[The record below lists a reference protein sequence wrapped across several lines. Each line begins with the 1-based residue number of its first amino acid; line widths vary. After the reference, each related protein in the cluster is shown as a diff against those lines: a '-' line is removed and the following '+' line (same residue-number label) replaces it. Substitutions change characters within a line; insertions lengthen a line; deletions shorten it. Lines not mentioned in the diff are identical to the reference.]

1 MAENNS
7 ASSSPRGLQ
16 RTPQDETQA
25 PRTPAQD
32 RSGHSQA
39 HPQEKRGT
47 HGKQGTQE
55 KRPPRRRNSRRRNTG
70 AEHRERRARLAA
82 ARAAHPVAV
91 TYPEDLP
98 VTAAK
103 DEIAGAIRDNQVVII
118 AGETGSGKTTQLPKI
133 CLDLGLGVDGLIGHT
148 QPRRI
153 AARTVAER
161 IADELDEELGSTIGY
176 QVRFTAQVADSTRV
190 KVMTDGIL
198 LSELSR
204 DKLLRDYEVI
214 IIDEAHERSLNI
226 DFLLGYLKEVLDRRP
241 DLKVII
247 TSATIDPE
255 SFSAHFDDA
264 PIISVE
270 GRTFPVE
277 VRYRPLG
284 DDPADDD
291 VDGPGESGNYET
303 GVEEQTDGI
312 ISAVDELAA
321 EDPGDILVFLSGER
335 EIRDTAD
342 ALTDHLRRR
351 PRMSNW
357 EVVPLFARLS
367 AGEQQKVFQ
376 PHSRPRIVL
385 ATNVAETS
393 LTVPGIKYVIDVGT
407 ARISRYSNRTRVQ
420 RLPIERISQASANQ
434 RKGRSGR
441 TSDGICIRLYSE
453 EDFESRPEFTDPEI
467 LRTNLASVILQMT
480 SLGFAS
486 SDQEI
491 LDFPFLTP
499 PEARAVRDGR
509 TMLTELGALT
519 SDSAGKIHVTE
530 IGRKLTVLPIDPRL
544 ARMVIAGAEAG
555 CGGEVTVIVAA
566 LSIQDPRERPAEV
579 RAAADEKHAR
589 FTHRGSD
596 FLSYLN
602 LWNYLQSLQA
612 DMGSSKFRRRC
623 KDEFLN
629 FVRIREWQDLVGQLR
644 SLLGSAG
651 IRIEKSVWQ
660 PTDDGGSELG
670 ADSGNAATGG
680 AGDGSDRGQA
690 GQAGRGG
697 GRGRGREGQGA
708 RDAQK
713 AQPGRGAGNAQGGR
727 GANGKI
733 GFAELS
739 AAKRSAK
746 KQGVTGPAV
755 DTGKQVAAA
764 KLDPHA
770 SAIHRSL
777 LTGLL
782 TMIGSRSERHKD
794 YQGARGT
801 RFAIF
806 PGSGLFK
813 VNPDFV
819 MAAELVETSRLWAR
833 TVAAIDPDWVVEAA
847 GDLVT
852 RQHSDPHWSTKAG
865 ASMVYEKISL
875 YGVTLV
881 SDRRV
886 GYGQI
891 DAEAAR
897 DAFIRKGLI
906 EGDWHE
912 RFGFLDHNA
921 AVIEEAE
928 ELASRTRNRRVLD
941 QDDALYEF
949 FDERIPEGITSAADF
964 RGWWKKQKRRDAHL
978 LDLTT
983 SVLLSDDSEELTA
996 SVASDFP
1003 MEWELTDGTRAK
1015 LRYSFDPGSTE
1026 DGVTVEIP
1034 AEAVPAVDADE
1045 FSWQVPGL
1053 REELVAAYIRSL
1065 PKNKRRYFVPAPDVA
1080 REILPALTPY
1090 QGSLPDVLAAYLS
1103 ERAGG
1108 GGLNDLVPIT
1118 VTADDFD
1125 RSRIP
1130 AHLRLTFRVVDGKKT
1145 VGLGEDL
1152 AALTTKA
1159 KPQVRKARQK
1169 QSAFSPKAG
1178 LTDWSFGELADPDQA
1193 PAGVVPGLA
1202 DRSTS
1207 VDLVAFD
1214 TAAQARL
1221 ATREA
1226 IITLLA
1232 QHTGEALKYLQD
1244 GLTTQEKLVLAGH
1257 QKTADE
1263 LLVGLIRVGIRGLV
1277 VDRLG
1282 PAETSWVSTAEEFAR
1297 LRKHVDAELPLTCS
1311 ALLPVLMKALTT
1323 ATELDKLVSKA
1334 SSLAILANLADVQAW
1349 SASRMSTAAIAAM
1362 TPQMLRELPR
1372 WVRAEVVRIGGM
1384 QDSPIRDKQLMDR
1397 VTGSGNDV
1405 LKKIGNRFPALA
1417 KSEWSQLIV
1426 SLPTTWVEVVL
1437 MLEELRVS
1445 LFANS
1450 LGTAHPVSEKR
1461 IAKSLAQL

>member
-1 MAENNS
+1 MAEENS
-7 ASSSPRGLQ
+7 VPSPRSDS
-16 RTPQDETQA
+16 PSSE
-25 PRTPAQD
+25 
-32 RSGHSQA
+32 RS
-39 HPQEKRGT
+39 
-47 HGKQGTQE
+47 
-55 KRPPRRRNSRRRNTG
+55 PRRGNRRRGNRGSNGQRRKNT
-70 AEHRERRARLAA
+70 AAHHQERRARLTA
-82 ARAAHPVAV
+82 AREATSVNIS
-91 TYPEDLP
+91 YPTDLP
-98 VTAAK
+98 VSAAK
-103 DEIAGAIRDNQVVII
+103 DDIAEAIRDNQVVII

-133 CLDLGLGVDGLIGHT
+133 CLELGLGINGLIGHT

-161 IADELDEELGSTIGY
+161 IADELGEDLGNTIGY

-226 DFLLGYLKEVLDRRP
+226 DFLLGYLKEVLSRRS

-284 DDPADDD
+284 EDADDD
-291 VDGPGESGNYET
+291 ELDGPGDSGNYET
-303 GVEEQTDGI
+303 GVEEQTEGI

-321 EDPGDILVFLSGER
+321 EAPGDILVFLSGER

-342 ALTDHLRRR
+342 ALTDHLRRC

-441 TSDGICIRLYSE
+441 TSEGICIRLYSE

-467 LRTNLASVILQMT
+467 LRTNLASVILQMA
-480 SLGFAS
+480 SLGFAA

-509 TMLTELGALT
+509 TLLTELGALT
-519 SDSAGKIHVTE
+519 SDSAGKIQVTE

-623 KDEFLN
+623 KSEFLN

-660 PTDDGGSELG
+660 PSDGDAGESYSGDRDSVTGRSGDGLSGNGTGGSH
-670 ADSGNAATGG
+670 ASSGHL
-680 AGDGSDRGQA
+680 GDGDRT
-690 GQAGRGG
+690 
-697 GRGRGREGQGA
+697 
-708 RDAQK
+708 
-713 AQPGRGAGNAQGGR
+713 AQGDQGHGNQGH
-727 GANGKI
+727 GATGKI

-746 KQGVTGPAV
+746 KNSATVSAG
-755 DTGKQVAAA
+755 DTGKQVAAV

-770 SAIHRSL
+770 AAIHRSL

-852 RQHSDPHWSTKAG
+852 RQHSEPHWSTKAG
-865 ASMVYEKISL
+865 SSMVYEKISL
-875 YGVTLV
+875 FGVTLIN
-881 SDRRV
+881 DRRV
-886 GYGQI
+886 GYGTI
-891 DAEAAR
+891 DREAAR
-897 DAFIRKGLI
+897 DMFIRKGLI

-921 AVIEEAE
+921 AVIDEAE

-949 FDERIPEGITSAADF
+949 FDERIPAGVTSAADF
-964 RGWWKKQKRRDAHL
+964 RSWWKKQKRRDAHL

-996 SVASDFP
+996 SVADDFP
-1003 MEWELTDGTRAK
+1003 MEWELSDGTKAK

-1034 AEAVPAVDADE
+1034 AEAVPSVDADE
-1045 FSWQVPGL
+1045 FTWQVPGL

-1080 REILPALTPY
+1080 RDILPALNPY
-1090 QGSLPDVLAAYLS
+1090 QGSLPEVLAAHLS

-1118 VTADDFD
+1118 VTASDFD
-1125 RSRIP
+1125 RTRIP

-1145 VGLGEDL
+1145 VGTGEDL
-1152 AALTTKA
+1152 AALSTRA
-1159 KPQVRKARQK
+1159 KPQVRKARAK
-1169 QSAFSPKAG
+1169 QSSFAPQTG
-1178 LTDWSFGELADPDQA
+1178 LTDWSFGDLADPEA
-1193 PAGVVPGLA
+1193 AAVGVVPGLA
-1202 DRSTS
+1202 DRSNR

-1214 TAAQARL
+1214 TALEARISS
-1221 ATREA
+1221 REGL
-1226 IITLLA
+1226 ITLLSLN
-1232 QHTGEALKYLQD
+1232 TSEALKYLQD
-1244 GLTTQEKLVLAGH
+1244 GLTTEEKLILAGH

-1263 LLVGLIRVGIRGLV
+1263 LLTGLIRVGVRGLV
-1277 VDRLG
+1277 ADRLG
-1282 PAETSWVSTAEEFAR
+1282 PAETSWVSTGAEFAS
-1297 LRKHVDAELPLTCS
+1297 LKSEVHAELPVVCT
-1311 ALLPVLMKALTT
+1311 ALLPTLMKALKAT
-1323 ATELDKLVSKA
+1323 TELDKLVTKA

-1349 SASRMSTAAIAAM
+1349 SGSHTTASAVAAM
-1362 TPQMLRELPR
+1362 SPQMLRELPR
-1372 WVRAEVVRIGGM
+1372 WVHAEVVRIGAM
-1384 QDSPIRDKQLMDR
+1384 QDSPIRDKQFMDR
-1397 VTGSGNDV
+1397 VTSCSDDV
-1405 LKKIGNRFPALA
+1405 AKKTGRRFPALA
-1417 KSEWSQLIV
+1417 KADWPELIV
-1426 SLPTTWVEVVL
+1426 SLPQDWVEVVL

-1461 IAKSLAQL
+1461 IAKALAQL

>member
-1 MAENNS
+1 MAEQN
-7 ASSSPRGLQ
+7 P
-16 RTPQDETQA
+16 TPST
-25 PRTPAQD
+25 TPANTNP
-32 RSGHSQA
+32 G
-39 HPQEKRGT
+39 
-47 HGKQGTQE
+47 
-55 KRPPRRRNSRRRNTG
+55 RPPRRGKNGRGRASQRRRTT
-70 AEHRERRARLAA
+70 AAHHQQRRARLKD
-82 ARAAHPVAV
+82 ARAAHPVTV

-103 DEIAGAIRDNQVVII
+103 DEIAEAIRDNQVVII

-255 SFSAHFDDA
+255 SFSAHFDGA

-312 ISAVDELAA
+312 IAAVDELAA
-321 EDPGDILVFLSGER
+321 EAPGDILVFLSGER

-453 EDFESRPEFTDPEI
+453 DDFDSRPAFTDPEI
-467 LRTNLASVILQMT
+467 LRTNLASVILQMA
-480 SLGFAS
+480 SLGFAA

-566 LSIQDPRERPAEV
+566 LSIQDPRERPAEF
-579 RAAADEKHAR
+579 RAAADERHAR

-651 IRIEKSVWQ
+651 IRIEKSVWR
-660 PTDDGGSELG
+660 PGDDATSEGTDLDGDGGKANPAES
-670 ADSGNAATGG
+670 A
-680 AGDGSDRGQA
+680 DGSDH
-690 GQAGRGG
+690 GRG
-697 GRGRGREGQGA
+697 GRGRRGQIA
-708 RDAQK
+708 RGDQDTRG
-713 AQPGRGAGNAQGGR
+713 GRGEGHAQGRR

-746 KQGVTGPAV
+746 KQGATGPAA

-764 KLDPHA
+764 KFDPHA
-770 SAIHRSL
+770 AAIHRSL

-886 GYGQI
+886 GYGTI

-912 RFGFLDHNA
+912 RFGFLEHNA
-921 AVIEEAE
+921 AVIDEAE

-964 RGWWKKQKRRDAHL
+964 RGWWKKQKRRNAHL

-1034 AEAVPAVDADE
+1034 AEAVPAVDADA

-1090 QGSLPDVLAAYLS
+1090 QGSLPDVLAAHLS

-1130 AHLRLTFRVVDGKKT
+1130 AHLRLTFRVVDGKTT

-1152 AALTTKA
+1152 TALTTKA
-1159 KPQVRKARQK
+1159 TPQVRKARQK
-1169 QSAFSPKAG
+1169 QSAFAPKTG
-1178 LTDWSFGELADPDQA
+1178 LTDWSFGQLADPDQA
-1193 PAGVVPGLA
+1193 AAGVVPGLA
-1202 DRSTS
+1202 DRTDS

-1226 IITLLA
+1226 IITLLG
-1232 QHTGEALKYLQD
+1232 QHTSDALKYLQD
-1244 GLTTQEKLVLAGH
+1244 GLTTQEKLILAGH

-1277 VDRLG
+1277 ADRLG
-1282 PAETSWVSTAEEFAR
+1282 PAETSWVATADEFAR
-1297 LRKHVDAELPLTCS
+1297 LRKDVDTELPLTCS
-1311 ALLPVLMKALTT
+1311 SLLSHLMKALQA

-1334 SSLAILANLADVQAW
+1334 SSLAILSNLADVQAW
-1349 SASRMSTAAIAAM
+1349 RASRTTAAAIASM

-1372 WVRAEVVRIGGM
+1372 WVQAEVVRIGGM

-1397 VTGSGNDV
+1397 VTGCSSDV
-1405 LKKIGNRFPALA
+1405 VRKIGNRFPALA
-1417 KSEWSQLIV
+1417 KAEWSQLIV
-1426 SLPTTWVEVVL
+1426 SLPTEWVEVVV

-1461 IAKSLAQL
+1461 IAKALAQL

>member
-1 MAENNS
+1 MAEEN
-7 ASSSPRGLQ
+7 P
-16 RTPQDETQA
+16 TPST
-25 PRTPAQD
+25 TPANTNP
-32 RSGHSQA
+32 G
-39 HPQEKRGT
+39 
-47 HGKQGTQE
+47 
-55 KRPPRRRNSRRRNTG
+55 RPPRRGKNGRGRSQQRRRTT
-70 AEHRERRARLAA
+70 AAHHQQRRARLKD
-82 ARAAHPVAV
+82 ARAAHPVTV

-103 DEIAGAIRDNQVVII
+103 DEIAEAIRDNQVVII

-255 SFSAHFDDA
+255 SFSAHFGDA

-312 ISAVDELAA
+312 IAAVDELAA
-321 EDPGDILVFLSGER
+321 EAPGDILVFLSGER

-342 ALTDHLRRR
+342 ALSDHLRRR
-351 PRMSNW
+351 PRMSSW

-453 EDFESRPEFTDPEI
+453 DDFDSRPEFTDPEI
-467 LRTNLASVILQMT
+467 LRTNLASVILQMA
-480 SLGFAS
+480 SLGFAA

-509 TMLTELGALT
+509 TMLTELAALT

-623 KDEFLN
+623 KEEFLN

-660 PTDDGGSELG
+660 PTDDGAADGSDLG
-670 ADSGNAATGG
+670 ADGGKADAAGSG
-680 AGDGSDRGQA
+680 DRSDRGQS
-690 GQAGRGG
+690 GRG
-697 GRGRGREGQGA
+697 GRGREGQNA
-708 RDAQK
+708 RGGRDTRG
-713 AQPGRGAGNAQGGR
+713 GRGEGNAQGGR

-746 KQGVTGPAV
+746 KQGATGPV
-755 DTGKQVAAA
+755 GDTGKQVAAA

-770 SAIHRSL
+770 AAIHRSL

-886 GYGQI
+886 GYGTI

-912 RFGFLDHNA
+912 RFGFLEHNA
-921 AVIEEAE
+921 AVIDEAE

-1034 AEAVPAVDADE
+1034 AEEVPAVDADE

-1065 PKNKRRYFVPAPDVA
+1065 PKSKRRYFVPAPDVA

-1152 AALTTKA
+1152 TALRTKA
-1159 KPQVRKARQK
+1159 TPQVRKARQK
-1169 QSAFSPKAG
+1169 QSAFTPKTG

-1193 PAGVVPGLA
+1193 AAGVVPGLA

-1226 IITLLA
+1226 IITLLG
-1232 QHTGEALKYLQD
+1232 QHTSDALKYLQD
-1244 GLTTQEKLVLAGH
+1244 GLTTQEKLILAGH

-1277 VDRLG
+1277 ADRLG
-1282 PAETSWVSTAEEFAR
+1282 PAETSWVATADEFAR
-1297 LRKHVDAELPLTCS
+1297 LRKDVDAELPLTCS
-1311 ALLPVLMKALTT
+1311 ALLPHLMKTLKA

-1334 SSLAILANLADVQAW
+1334 SSLAILSNLADVQAW
-1349 SASRMSTAAIAAM
+1349 RSSRTSAAAIAAM

-1372 WVRAEVVRIGGM
+1372 WVQAEVVRIGGM

-1397 VTGSGNDV
+1397 VTGCSSDV
-1405 LKKIGNRFPALA
+1405 VKKIGNRFPTLA
-1417 KSEWSQLIV
+1417 KAEWSQLIV
-1426 SLPTTWVEVVL
+1426 SLPAGWVEVLV

>member
-1 MAENNS
+1 MAEEN
-7 ASSSPRGLQ
+7 P
-16 RTPQDETQA
+16 TPST
-25 PRTPAQD
+25 TPANTNP
-32 RSGHSQA
+32 G
-39 HPQEKRGT
+39 
-47 HGKQGTQE
+47 
-55 KRPPRRRNSRRRNTG
+55 RPPRRGKSGRGRSQQRRRTT
-70 AEHRERRARLAA
+70 AAHHQQRRARLKD
-82 ARAAHPVAV
+82 ARAAHPVTV

-103 DEIAGAIRDNQVVII
+103 DEIAEAILDNQVVII

-133 CLDLGLGVDGLIGHT
+133 CLDLGLGIDGLIGHT

-312 ISAVDELAA
+312 IAAVDELAA
-321 EDPGDILVFLSGER
+321 EAPGDILVFLSGER

-342 ALTDHLRRR
+342 ALSDHLRRR
-351 PRMSNW
+351 PRMSSW

-453 EDFESRPEFTDPEI
+453 DDFDSRPEFTDPEI
-467 LRTNLASVILQMT
+467 LRTNLASVILQMA
-480 SLGFAS
+480 SLGFAA

-491 LDFPFLTP
+491 LEFPFLTP

-623 KDEFLN
+623 KEEFLN

-660 PTDDGGSELG
+660 PGDDADTAGSALDGEGGKT
-670 ADSGNAATGG
+670 NAAGL
-680 AGDGSDRGQA
+680 GDGSDRGQ
-690 GQAGRGG
+690 G
-697 GRGRGREGQGA
+697 GRSGRGREGQNVPGGHGT
-708 RDAQK
+708 RG
-713 AQPGRGAGNAQGGR
+713 GRGEGSAQGGR

-746 KQGVTGPAV
+746 KQGGTGPAG
-755 DTGKQVAAA
+755 DTEKQVAAA

-770 SAIHRSL
+770 AAIHRSL

-886 GYGQI
+886 GYGTL
-891 DAEAAR
+891 DSEAAR

-912 RFGFLDHNA
+912 RFGFLEHNA
-921 AVIEEAE
+921 AVIDEAE

-1065 PKNKRRYFVPAPDVA
+1065 PKSKRRYFVPAPDVA

-1152 AALTTKA
+1152 TALRTKA
-1159 KPQVRKARQK
+1159 TPQVRKARQK
-1169 QSAFSPKAG
+1169 QSAFTPKTG
-1178 LTDWSFGELADPDQA
+1178 LRDWTFGELADPDQA
-1193 PAGVVPGLA
+1193 AAGVVPGLA

-1214 TAAQARL
+1214 TASQARL

-1226 IITLLA
+1226 IITLLG
-1232 QHTGEALKYLQD
+1232 QHTSDALKYLQD
-1244 GLTTQEKLVLAGH
+1244 GLTTQEKLILAGH

-1282 PAETSWVSTAEEFAR
+1282 PTETSWVATADEFAQ
-1297 LRKHVDAELPLTCS
+1297 LRKDVDAELPLTCS
-1311 ALLPVLMKALTT
+1311 SLLPSLMKALQA

-1334 SSLAILANLADVQAW
+1334 SSLAILSNLADVQAW
-1349 SASRMSTAAIAAM
+1349 RASRTTAAAIAAM

-1397 VTGSGNDV
+1397 VTGCSSDV
-1405 LKKIGNRFPALA
+1405 VKKIGNRFPALA
-1417 KSEWSQLIV
+1417 KSEWPQLIV
-1426 SLPTTWVEVVL
+1426 SLPAEWVEVVV

-1461 IAKSLAQL
+1461 IAKSLVQL

>member
-1 MAENNS
+1 MHH
-7 ASSSPRGLQ
+7 Q
-16 RTPQDETQA
+16 
-25 PRTPAQD
+25 
-32 RSGHSQA
+32 
-39 HPQEKRGT
+39 
-47 HGKQGTQE
+47 
-55 KRPPRRRNSRRRNTG
+55 
-70 AEHRERRARLAA
+70 ERRARLKA
-82 ARAAHPVAV
+82 AREARTV
-91 TYPEDLP
+91 TIDYPAELP
-98 VTAAK
+98 VSGAK
-103 DEIAGAIRDNQVVII
+103 DEIADAIRDNQVVII

-133 CLDLGLGVDGLIGHT
+133 CLELGLGVSGLIGHT

-161 IADELDEELGSTIGY
+161 IADELGEDLGNTIGY

-226 DFLLGYLKEVLDRRP
+226 DFLLGYLKEVLGKRP

-270 GRTFPVE
+270 GRTYPVE
-277 VRYRPLG
+277 VRYRPLI
-284 DDPADDD
+284 DETDDDD
-291 VDGPGESGNYET
+291 VDGSGESGSYET
-303 GVEEQTDGI
+303 GVEEQTEGI
-312 ISAVDELAA
+312 ISAVDELTA
-321 EDPGDILVFLSGER
+321 EAPGDILVFLSGER

-342 ALTDHLRRR
+342 ALEAHLRKK
-351 PRMSNW
+351 PKLSSW

-367 AGEQQKVFQ
+367 AGEQQKVFT

-441 TSDGICIRLYSE
+441 TSEGLCIRLYSE
-453 EDFESRPEFTDPEI
+453 TDFESRPEFTDPEI
-467 LRTNLASVILQMT
+467 LRTNLASVILQMAG
-480 SLGFAS
+480 LGFAA

-491 LDFPFLTP
+491 LEFPFLTP
-499 PEARAVRDGR
+499 PEAKAVRDGR
-509 TMLTELGALT
+509 TMLAELGALT
-519 SDSAGKIHVTE
+519 SDKTGRIAVTE
-530 IGRKLTVLPIDPRL
+530 IGRKLSVLPIDPRL

-566 LSIQDPRERPAEV
+566 LSIQDPRERPTEV
-579 RAAADEKHAR
+579 RAAADEKHSR

-596 FLSYLN
+596 FLSLLN
-602 LWNYLQSLQA
+602 LWNYLEEQQA
-612 DMGSSKFRRRC
+612 ALTSSKFRRLC
-623 KDEFLN
+623 KSEFLN

-651 IRIEKSVWQ
+651 IRVERSSWRPVR
-660 PTDDGGSELG
+660 GGES
-670 ADSGNAATGG
+670 AGG
-680 AGDGSDRGQA
+680 AGSAGAEVTARSADGARS
-690 GQAGRGG
+690 RGG
-697 GRGRGREGQGA
+697 STAGA
-708 RDAQK
+708 AST
-713 AQPGRGAGNAQGGR
+713 GAGSSAT
-727 GANGKI
+727 GASGKI

-746 KQGVTGPAV
+746 KNGGADDGKGTAQAV
-755 DTGKQVAAA
+755 ADV

-770 SAIHRSL
+770 AAIHRAL
-777 LTGLL
+777 LAGLL
-782 TMIGSRSERHKD
+782 SMIGSRSERQKD

-813 VNPDFV
+813 VKPDFV

-852 RQHSDPHWSTKAG
+852 SQHSDPHWSKTAG
-865 ASMVYEKISL
+865 SSMVYEKISL
-875 YGVTLV
+875 YGVTLI

-886 GYGQI
+886 GYGAI

-897 DAFIRKGLI
+897 DMFIRKGLI
-906 EGDWHE
+906 EGDWNE

-921 AVIEEAE
+921 EVIAEAE
-928 ELASRTRNRRVLD
+928 DLASRTRNRRVLD
-941 QDDALYEF
+941 QDDALFEF
-949 FDERIPEGITSAADF
+949 FDERIPATVTSAADF
-964 RGWWKKQKRRDAHL
+964 RSWWKGQKRRDSHL

-983 SVLLSDDSEELTA
+983 AVLLSDDSEELTA
-996 SVASDFP
+996 SAASDFP
-1003 MEWELTDGTRAK
+1003 LEWELADGTRAK
-1015 LRYSFDPGSTE
+1015 LRYSFDPGSSE
-1026 DGVTVEIP
+1026 DGVTVEIS
-1034 AEAVPAVDADE
+1034 AEAVPLVDQDE

-1053 REELVAAYIRSL
+1053 REELVGAYIRSL
-1065 PKNKRRYFVPAPDVA
+1065 PKGKRRYFVPAPDVA
-1080 REILPALTPY
+1080 RDILPGLTPY
-1090 QGSLPDVLAAYLS
+1090 RGSLPEVLAAHLS

-1108 GGLNDLVPIT
+1108 GGLHDLVPIT

-1125 RSRIP
+1125 RDRIP
-1130 AHLRLTFRVVDGKKT
+1130 PHLRIRFRVIDGGRT
-1145 VGLGEDL
+1145 VGIGEDL
-1152 AALTTKA
+1152 ARVTTKA
-1159 KPQVRKARQK
+1159 KPQVKKARAK
-1169 QSAFSPKAG
+1169 QLDFSPRTG
-1178 LTDWSFGELADPDQA
+1178 LNSWSFGTLADPSA
-1193 PAGVVPGLA
+1193 AEPGAVPGLA
-1202 DRSTS
+1202 DCGTH

-1214 TAAQARL
+1214 TAAQAM
-1221 ATREA
+1221 AASREGL
-1226 IITLLA
+1226 ITLLGL
-1232 QHTGEALKYLQD
+1232 QTTEVLKYLRD
-1244 GLTTQEKLVLAGH
+1244 GLTTEEKLVLAGH

-1263 LLVGLIRVGIRGLV
+1263 LLHALLRAGIRGLV
-1277 VDRLG
+1277 VESLG
-1282 PAETSWVSTAEEFAR
+1282 PAETGWVDTAEAFTQLSRSVQAG
-1297 LRKHVDAELPLTCS
+1297 LPELCGS
-1311 ALLPVLMKALTT
+1311 LLPSLLKALRA

-1334 SSLAILANLADVQAW
+1334 SSLAILSNLADVQAW
-1349 SASRMSTAAIAAM
+1349 RASRVSGQAVSAL
-1362 TPQMLRELPR
+1362 TPQLLRDLSR
-1372 WVRAEVVRIGGM
+1372 WVQAEVVRIGGM

-1397 VTGSGNDV
+1397 VTGSQDV
-1405 LKKIGNRFPALA
+1405 VDKKVANRFPELA
-1417 KSEWSQLIV
+1417 KADWSQVLV
-1426 SLPTTWVEVVL
+1426 ALPNDWREVFIMV
-1437 MLEELRVS
+1437 EELRVS
-1445 LFANS
+1445 LYANS

-1461 IAKSLAQL
+1461 IAKALAQL

>member
-1 MAENNS
+1 MSDQN
-7 ASSSPRGLQ
+7 P
-16 RTPQDETQA
+16 TPST
-25 PRTPAQD
+25 TPSDQN
-32 RSGHSQA
+32 
-39 HPQEKRGT
+39 PQ
-47 HGKQGTQE
+47 
-55 KRPPRRRNSRRRNTG
+55 RPPRRRKSGRGRTQQ
-70 AEHRERRARLAA
+70 RRANTAAQHQQRSARLKE
-82 ARAAHPVAV
+82 ARAAHPVTV
-91 TYPEDLP
+91 SYPEDLP
-98 VTAAK
+98 VTGAK
-103 DEIAGAIRDNQVVII
+103 DEITEAIRDNQVVII

-376 PHSRPRIVL
+376 AHSRPRIVL

-453 EDFESRPEFTDPEI
+453 DDFDSRPEFTDPEI
-467 LRTNLASVILQMT
+467 LRTNLASVILQMA

-509 TMLTELGALT
+509 TMLTELGALN
-519 SDSAGKIHVTE
+519 SDSAGRIHVTE

-555 CGGEVTVIVAA
+555 CGGEVIVIVAA

-589 FTHRGSD
+589 FTHKGSD

-623 KDEFLN
+623 KEEFLN

-660 PTDDGGSELG
+660 PTDDG
-670 ADSGNAATGG
+670 DAAESCHG
-680 AGDGSDRGQA
+680 AGSGKANTVVTGDVSER

-697 GRGRGREGQGA
+697 RGREGQNA
-708 RDAQK
+708 
-713 AQPGRGAGNAQGGR
+713 RGAQNTGSRNAQGGH

-746 KQGVTGPAV
+746 KQGAAGPAG

-770 SAIHRSL
+770 AAIHRSL

-886 GYGQI
+886 GYGTI

-912 RFGFLDHNA
+912 RFGFLEHNA
-921 AVIEEAE
+921 AVIDEAE

-964 RGWWKKQKRRDAHL
+964 RGWWKKQKRRDTHL

-1118 VTADDFD
+1118 VTADDFE

-1152 AALTTKA
+1152 TALTTKA

-1169 QSAFSPKAG
+1169 QSAFNPQTG
-1178 LTDWSFGELADPDQA
+1178 LTSWSFGELGDPDQA

-1202 DRSTS
+1202 DRSMS

-1232 QHTGEALKYLQD
+1232 QHTSEALKYLQD

-1277 VDRLG
+1277 TDRLG
-1282 PAETSWVSTAEEFAR
+1282 PAESSWVATADEFAS

-1311 ALLPVLMKALTT
+1311 SLLPSLMKALTA

-1334 SSLAILANLADVQAW
+1334 SSLAVLSNLADVQAW
-1349 SASRMSTAAIAAM
+1349 SASRTSTAAIAAM

-1397 VTGSGNDV
+1397 VTGCGNDV
-1405 LKKIGNRFPALA
+1405 LKKIGNRFPPLA
-1417 KSEWSQLIV
+1417 KAEWSHLIV
-1426 SLPTTWVEVVL
+1426 SLPAAWVEVVV

-1461 IAKSLAQL
+1461 IAKALAQL

>member
-1 MAENNS
+1 MAEEN
-7 ASSSPRGLQ
+7 P
-16 RTPQDETQA
+16 TPST
-25 PRTPAQD
+25 TPANTNP
-32 RSGHSQA
+32 G
-39 HPQEKRGT
+39 
-47 HGKQGTQE
+47 
-55 KRPPRRRNSRRRNTG
+55 RPPRRGKNGRGRSQQRRRTT
-70 AEHRERRARLAA
+70 AAHHQQRRARLKD
-82 ARAAHPVAV
+82 ARAAHPVTV

-103 DEIAGAIRDNQVVII
+103 DEIAEAIRDNQVVII

-161 IADELDEELGSTIGY
+161 IADELGEELGSTIGY

-255 SFSAHFDDA
+255 SFSAHFADA

-312 ISAVDELAA
+312 IAAVDELAA
-321 EDPGDILVFLSGER
+321 EAPGDILVFLSGER

-342 ALTDHLRRR
+342 ALSDHLRRR
-351 PRMSNW
+351 PRMSSW

-453 EDFESRPEFTDPEI
+453 DDFDSRPEFTDPEI
-467 LRTNLASVILQMT
+467 LRTNLASVILQMA
-480 SLGFAS
+480 SLGFAA

-651 IRIEKSVWQ
+651 IRIERSVWQ
-660 PTDDGGSELG
+660 PGDDADTAGSALDGDGGKT
-670 ADSGNAATGG
+670 NAAGP
-680 AGDGSDRGQA
+680 GDGSDRGQ
-690 GQAGRGG
+690 G
-697 GRGRGREGQGA
+697 GRSGRGREGQNAPGGQGT
-708 RDAQK
+708 RG
-713 AQPGRGAGNAQGGR
+713 GRGEGSAQGGR

-746 KQGVTGPAV
+746 KQGATGPAG

-770 SAIHRSL
+770 AAIHRSL

-833 TVAAIDPDWVVEAA
+833 TVAAIDPDWVVGAA

-886 GYGQI
+886 GYGTI

-912 RFGFLDHNA
+912 RFGFLEHNA
-921 AVIEEAE
+921 AVIDEAE

-1015 LRYSFDPGSTE
+1015 LRYSFDPGSTD

-1065 PKNKRRYFVPAPDVA
+1065 PKSKRRYFVPAPDVA

-1090 QGSLPDVLAAYLS
+1090 QGNLPDVLAAYLS

-1152 AALTTKA
+1152 SALRTKA
-1159 KPQVRKARQK
+1159 TPQVRKARQK
-1169 QSAFSPKAG
+1169 QSAFTPKTG

-1193 PAGVVPGLA
+1193 AVGVVPGLA
-1202 DRSTS
+1202 DRATS

-1226 IITLLA
+1226 IITLLG
-1232 QHTGEALKYLQD
+1232 QHTSDALKYLQD
-1244 GLTTQEKLVLAGH
+1244 GLTTQEKLILAGH

-1277 VDRLG
+1277 ADRLG
-1282 PAETSWVSTAEEFAR
+1282 PAETSWVANADEFAQ
-1297 LRKHVDAELPLTCS
+1297 LRKDVDAELPLTCS
-1311 ALLPVLMKALTT
+1311 SLLPSLMKALQA

-1334 SSLAILANLADVQAW
+1334 SSLAILSNLADVQAW
-1349 SASRMSTAAIAAM
+1349 RASRTTAAAIAAM

-1372 WVRAEVVRIGGM
+1372 WVQAEVVRIGGM

-1397 VTGSGNDV
+1397 VTGCSSDV
-1405 LKKIGNRFPALA
+1405 VKKIGNRFPALA
-1417 KSEWSQLIV
+1417 KAEWPQLIV
-1426 SLPTTWVEVVL
+1426 SLPAEWVEVVV

-1461 IAKSLAQL
+1461 IAKALAQL

>member
-1 MAENNS
+1 MAEENPTP
-7 ASSSPRGLQ
+7 SPEPSDT
-16 RTPQDETQA
+16 TPQRA
-25 PRTPAQD
+25 
-32 RSGHSQA
+32 
-39 HPQEKRGT
+39 
-47 HGKQGTQE
+47 
-55 KRPPRRRNSRRRNTG
+55 PRRRNKGRRQSGRSQQRRKTT
-70 AEHRERRARLAA
+70 AAHHQERRARLKA
-82 ARAAHPVAV
+82 ARAAHPVIV

-98 VTAAK
+98 VTGAK
-103 DEIAGAIRDNQVVII
+103 DEIAEAIRDNQVVII

-133 CLDLGLGVDGLIGHT
+133 CLELGLGVDGLIGHT

-161 IADELDEELGSTIGY
+161 IAEELGEDLGNTIGY
-176 QVRFTAQVADSTRV
+176 QVRFTAQVADPTRV

-204 DKLLRDYEVI
+204 DRLLRDYEVI

-226 DFLLGYLKEVLDRRP
+226 DFLLGYLKEVLVRRP

-255 SFSAHFDDA
+255 SFSAHFGDA

-284 DDPADDD
+284 DEPDDDD
-291 VDGPGESGNYET
+291 VDGPGDSGNYET

-312 ISAVDELAA
+312 IAAVDELAA
-321 EDPGDILVFLSGER
+321 EEPGDILVFLSGER

-342 ALTDHLRRR
+342 ALSDHLRRR
-351 PRMSNW
+351 PRMGNW

-376 PHSRPRIVL
+376 PHTRPRIVL

-441 TSDGICIRLYSE
+441 TSEGICIRLYSQ
-453 EDFESRPEFTDPEI
+453 EDFETRPEFTDPEI
-467 LRTNLASVILQMT
+467 LRTNLASVILQMAD
-480 SLGFAS
+480 LGFAS

-491 LDFPFLTP
+491 LEFPFLTP
-499 PEARAVRDGR
+499 PDPRAVRDGR
-509 TMLTELGALT
+509 TMLTELGALV
-519 SDSAGKIHVTE
+519 SDGAGKIRVTE

-555 CGGEVTVIVAA
+555 CGGEITVIVAA

-612 DMGSSKFRRRC
+612 EMGSSKFRRRC
-623 KDEFLN
+623 KAEFLN

-651 IRIEKSVWQ
+651 IRIDKAVWQ
-660 PTDDGGSELG
+660 PA
-670 ADSGNAATGG
+670 ADADQDPASGDTVGTSGTGE
-680 AGDGSDRGQA
+680 R
-690 GQAGRGG
+690 RHPGG
-697 GRGRGREGQGA
+697 GKPPVDSA
-708 RDAQK
+708 
-713 AQPGRGAGNAQGGR
+713 PGK
-727 GANGKI
+727 GKI

-739 AAKRSAK
+739 AANRRAKR
-746 KQGVTGPAV
+746 QGGSGAAA
-755 DTGKQVAAA
+755 DAGKQVAAV

-770 SAIHRSL
+770 AAIHRAL

-813 VNPDFV
+813 TNPDFV

-886 GYGQI
+886 GYGTF
-891 DAEAAR
+891 DREAAR
-897 DAFIRKGLI
+897 DMFIRKGLI

-912 RFGFLDHNA
+912 RFGFLTHNLE
-921 AVIEEAE
+921 VVEEAE

-941 QDDALYEF
+941 QDDALFDF
-949 FDERIPEGITSAADF
+949 FDERIPAGITSAADF
-964 RGWWKKQKRRDAHL
+964 RSWWKKQKRRDAHL

-996 SVASDFP
+996 SVAADFP
-1003 MEWELTDGTRAK
+1003 MEWELADGTQAK
-1015 LRYSFDPGSTE
+1015 LRYSFDPGSTD

-1034 AEAVPAVDADE
+1034 AEAVPAVDAEE

-1065 PKNKRRYFVPAPDVA
+1065 PKSKRRYFVPAPDVA
-1080 REILPALTPY
+1080 RDILPSLTPY
-1090 QGSLPDVLAAYLS
+1090 QGSLPEVLAAHLS

-1118 VTADDFD
+1118 VTAADFD
-1125 RSRIP
+1125 RTRIP
-1130 AHLRLTFRVVDGKKT
+1130 SHLRLTFRVVDGKKT

-1152 AALTTKA
+1152 AALTTRA

-1169 QSAFSPKAG
+1169 QTSFAPTTG
-1178 LTDWSFGELADPDQA
+1178 LTGWTFGQLAEPEQA
-1193 PAGVVPGLA
+1193 AAGVVPGLA
-1202 DRSTS
+1202 DRSRS

-1214 TAAQARL
+1214 TALEARL

-1226 IITLLA
+1226 LITLLA
-1232 QHTGEALKYLQD
+1232 RDANEALKYLQD
-1244 GLTTQEKLVLAGH
+1244 GLTTEEKLVLAGH
-1257 QKTADE
+1257 QRSADA
-1263 LLVGLIRVGIRGLV
+1263 LLTGLIRVGIRGLV
-1277 VDRLG
+1277 ADRLG
-1282 PAETSWVSTAEEFAR
+1282 PAESGWVATAEEFER
-1297 LRKHVDAELPLTCS
+1297 LRTHVHAQLPLSCS
-1311 ALLPVLMKALTT
+1311 SLLPHLMKALKT
-1323 ATELDKLVSKA
+1323 ATELDKSVSKA
-1334 SSLAILANLADVQAW
+1334 SSLAILSNLADVQAW
-1349 SASRMSTAAIAAM
+1349 RSSRTSETAVAAM

-1372 WVRAEVVRIGGM
+1372 WVQAEVVRIAGM
-1384 QDSPIRDKQLMDR
+1384 QESPIRDKQLMDR
-1397 VTGSGNDV
+1397 VSGSGDDV
-1405 LKKIGNRFPALA
+1405 AKKIGNRFPPLA
-1417 KSEWSQLIV
+1417 KAEWSQLIV
-1426 SLPTTWVEVVL
+1426 SLPEDWIEVVL

-1461 IAKSLAQL
+1461 IAKALAQL

>member
-1 MAENNS
+1 MAEENPTPP
-7 ASSSPRGLQ
+7 ADESSQ
-16 RTPQDETQA
+16 
-25 PRTPAQD
+25 
-32 RSGHSQA
+32 
-39 HPQEKRGT
+39 
-47 HGKQGTQE
+47 
-55 KRPPRRRNSRRRNTG
+55 RPPRRRKNGRGRSQQRRKTT
-70 AEHRERRARLAA
+70 AAHHRQRRARLTD
-82 ARAAHPVAV
+82 ARAAHQVDV
-91 TYPEDLP
+91 TYPADLP

-103 DEIAGAIRDNQVVII
+103 DEIAEAIRDNQVVII

-133 CLDLGLGVDGLIGHT
+133 CLDLGLGIDGLIGHT

-161 IADELDEELGSTIGY
+161 IADELDEELGNTIGY

-270 GRTFPVE
+270 GRTYPVE

-284 DDPADDD
+284 EDVDDD
-291 VDGPGESGNYET
+291 DELDGPGDSGNYET

-321 EDPGDILVFLSGER
+321 EAPGDILVFLSGER

-441 TSDGICIRLYSE
+441 TSEGICIRLYSE
-453 EDFESRPEFTDPEI
+453 EDFDSRPEFTDPEI
-467 LRTNLASVILQMT
+467 LRTNLASVILQMA
-480 SLGFAS
+480 SLGFAA

-491 LDFPFLTP
+491 LGFPFLTP
-499 PEARAVRDGR
+499 PDVRAVRDGR

-579 RAAADEKHAR
+579 RASADEKHAR

-623 KDEFLN
+623 RSEFLN

-651 IRIEKSVWQ
+651 IRVEKSVWQ
-660 PTDDGGSELG
+660 PNDGGSVDGDSVVGSSSDGTGGSGASSGNLVAGDRPARGAGDTCSGSSDPTTPGGGARGRG
-670 ADSGNAATGG
+670 ADS
-680 AGDGSDRGQA
+680 
-690 GQAGRGG
+690 
-697 GRGRGREGQGA
+697 
-708 RDAQK
+708 
-713 AQPGRGAGNAQGGR
+713 RGAS
-727 GANGKI
+727 GKI

-746 KQGVTGPAV
+746 KNSATGAAG

-770 SAIHRSL
+770 AAIHRAL

-886 GYGQI
+886 GYGTI
-891 DAEAAR
+891 DEEGAR

-921 AVIEEAE
+921 RVIADAE
-928 ELASRTRNRRVLD
+928 DLASRTRNRRVLD
-941 QDDALYEF
+941 QDDALFEF
-949 FDERIPEGITSAADF
+949 FDDRIPEGITSAADF

-1003 MEWELTDGTRAK
+1003 MEWELADGTPAK

-1026 DGVTVEIP
+1026 DGVSVEIP
-1034 AEAVPAVDADE
+1034 AEAVPAVDADA

-1053 REELVAAYIRSL
+1053 REELIAAYIRSL

-1090 QGSLPDVLAAYLS
+1090 QGSLPEVLAAYLS

-1169 QSAFSPKAG
+1169 QNEFTPQTG

-1193 PAGVVPGLA
+1193 AAGVVPGLA
-1202 DRSTS
+1202 DRSTA

-1214 TAAQARL
+1214 TAPEARL

-1257 QKTADE
+1257 QKIADE
-1263 LLVGLIRVGIRGLV
+1263 LLGGLIRVGIRGLV
-1277 VDRLG
+1277 ADRSG
-1282 PAETSWVSTAEEFAR
+1282 PAETSWVSTADEFGR
-1297 LRKHVDAELPLTCS
+1297 LRKDVDAGLPVICS
-1311 ALLPVLMKALTT
+1311 SLLPSLMKALKT

-1334 SSLAILANLADVQAW
+1334 SSLAILSNLADVQAW
-1349 SASRMSTAAIAAM
+1349 RASRTSAAAIAAM

-1372 WVRAEVVRIGGM
+1372 WVQAEVVRISGM

-1397 VTGSGNDV
+1397 VTGVSDDV
-1405 LKKIGNRFPALA
+1405 SKKIGNRFPALA
-1417 KSEWSQLIV
+1417 KAEWSQLIV
-1426 SLPTTWVEVVL
+1426 SLPNDWVEVVL

-1461 IAKSLAQL
+1461 IAKALAQL

>member
-1 MAENNS
+1 MAEENPTPS
-7 ASSSPRGLQ
+7 TTPPGQ
-16 RTPQDETQA
+16 TPQ
-25 PRTPAQD
+25 
-32 RSGHSQA
+32 
-39 HPQEKRGT
+39 
-47 HGKQGTQE
+47 
-55 KRPPRRRNSRRRNTG
+55 RPPRRRNTRRTPSGRSQQRRKST
-70 AEHRERRARLAA
+70 AAHHQQRRARLKD
-82 ARAAHPVAV
+82 ARAAHPVTV

-103 DEIAGAIRDNQVVII
+103 DEIAEAIRDNQVVII

-133 CLDLGLGVDGLIGHT
+133 CLDLGLGIDGLIGHT

-161 IADELDEELGSTIGY
+161 IADELDEELGNTIGY
-176 QVRFTAQVADSTRV
+176 QVRFTAQVAESTRV

-226 DFLLGYLKEVLDRRP
+226 DFLLGYLREVLDRRP

-284 DDPADDD
+284 DEVADDD

-312 ISAVDELAA
+312 IAAVDELAA
-321 EDPGDILVFLSGER
+321 EAPGDILVFLSGER

-376 PHSRPRIVL
+376 AHSRPRIVL

-453 EDFESRPEFTDPEI
+453 DDFESRPEFTDPEI
-467 LRTNLASVILQMT
+467 LRTNLASVILQMA

-623 KDEFLN
+623 KSEFLN

-660 PTDDGGSELG
+660 PTAAGLAAEGPDLRADDGKAAVSE
-670 ADSGNAATGG
+670 AA
-680 AGDGSDRGQA
+680 
-690 GQAGRGG
+690 
-697 GRGRGREGQGA
+697 EG
-708 RDAQK
+708 
-713 AQPGRGAGNAQGGR
+713 PGR
-727 GANGKI
+727 GANGSI

-746 KQGVTGPAV
+746 KHGATGPAGE
-755 DTGKQVAAA
+755 TGKQVAAA
-764 KLDPHA
+764 RLDPHA
-770 SAIHRSL
+770 AAIHRSL

-886 GYGQI
+886 GYGHI
-891 DAEAAR
+891 DREAAR

-941 QDDALYEF
+941 QDDDLFEF
-949 FDERIPEGITSAADF
+949 FDERIPPGITSAADF

-1003 MEWELTDGTRAK
+1003 MEWELADGTQAK
-1015 LRYSFDPGSTE
+1015 LRYSFDPGGTE

-1090 QGSLPDVLAAYLS
+1090 RGNLPDVLAAHLS

-1130 AHLRLTFRVVDGKKT
+1130 AHLRLTFRVVDGKTT

-1159 KPQVRKARQK
+1159 RPQVRKARQK
-1169 QSAFSPKAG
+1169 QSAFTSQTG

-1193 PAGVVPGLA
+1193 AAGVVPGLA

-1214 TAAQARL
+1214 TAPEARL

-1244 GLTTQEKLVLAGH
+1244 GLTTQEKLSLAGH

-1263 LLVGLIRVGIRGLV
+1263 LHSGLIRVGIRGLV
-1277 VDRLG
+1277 ADRLG
-1282 PAETSWVSTAEEFAR
+1282 PAETSWVATADEFKR
-1297 LRKHVDAELPLTCS
+1297 LRQDVDAGLPVTCS
-1311 ALLPVLMKALTT
+1311 SLLPFLMKALKT
-1323 ATELDKLVSKA
+1323 ATELDRLVSKA

-1349 SASRMSTAAIAAM
+1349 RATRTSAAAIAAM

-1397 VTGSGNDV
+1397 VAGCGDDV
-1405 LKKIGNRFPALA
+1405 VKKIGNRFPALA
-1417 KSEWSQLIV
+1417 RAEWSQLIA
-1426 SLPTTWVEVVL
+1426 SLPEAWLEVVT

-1461 IAKSLAQL
+1461 IAKALAQL

>member
-1 MAENNS
+1 MAEENPTPSPTS
-7 ASSSPRGLQ
+7 ADQ
-16 RTPQDETQA
+16 NPQ
-25 PRTPAQD
+25 
-32 RSGHSQA
+32 
-39 HPQEKRGT
+39 
-47 HGKQGTQE
+47 
-55 KRPPRRRNSRRRNTG
+55 RPPRRRKNGRGRSQQRRKAT
-70 AEHRERRARLAA
+70 AAAHQQRRARLKD
-82 ARAAHPVAV
+82 ARAAHPVTV

-103 DEIAGAIRDNQVVII
+103 DKIAEAIRDNQVVII

-133 CLDLGLGVDGLIGHT
+133 CLELGLGVDGLIGHT

-161 IADELDEELGSTIGY
+161 IADELDQELGGTIGY

-226 DFLLGYLKEVLDRRP
+226 DFLLGYLKEVLDKRP

-270 GRTFPVE
+270 GRTYPVE

-284 DDPADDD
+284 DEPDDDD
-291 VDGPGESGNYET
+291 VDGPGDSGNYET

-312 ISAVDELAA
+312 IAAVDELAA
-321 EDPGDILVFLSGER
+321 EEPGDILVFLSGER

-342 ALTDHLRRR
+342 ALEAHLRKR

-367 AGEQQKVFQ
+367 AGEQQKVFK
-376 PHSRPRIVL
+376 PHTQPRIVL

-441 TSDGICIRLYSE
+441 TSEGICIRLYSE
-453 EDFESRPEFTDPEI
+453 EDFETRPEFTDPEI
-467 LRTNLASVILQMT
+467 LRTNLASVILQMA

-499 PEARAVRDGR
+499 PEAKAVRDGR

-519 SDSAGKIHVTE
+519 SDKTGQIHVTE

-544 ARMVIAGAEAG
+544 ARMVIAGAETG

-566 LSIQDPRERPAEV
+566 LSIQDPRERPAEF

-623 KDEFLN
+623 KTEFLN

-651 IRIEKSVWQ
+651 IRIDRSVWN
-660 PTDDGGSELG
+660 PGEGETSADGPDAQDTSAEA
-670 ADSGNAATGG
+670 ADRA
-680 AGDGSDRGQA
+680 DRSQG
-690 GQAGRGG
+690 GRGG
-697 GRGRGREGQGA
+697 RQNDGRGRDGQRSGQGD
-708 RDAQK
+708 RS
-713 AQPGRGAGNAQGGR
+713 GQGGNGGR
-727 GANGKI
+727 NGHGANGKI

-746 KQGVTGPAV
+746 KQGGTASAGE
-755 DTGKQVAAA
+755 TGKQVAAA

-770 SAIHRSL
+770 AAIHRAL

-886 GYGQI
+886 GYGTF
-891 DAEAAR
+891 DREAAR
-897 DAFIRKGLI
+897 DMFIRKGLI

-912 RFGFLDHNA
+912 RFGFLEHNA
-921 AVIEEAE
+921 AVIDEAE

-949 FDERIPEGITSAADF
+949 FDERIPAGITSAADF
-964 RGWWKKQKRRDAHL
+964 RSWWKKQKRRDAHL

-996 SVASDFP
+996 SVADDYP
-1003 MEWELTDGTRAK
+1003 MEWELADGTKAK
-1015 LRYSFDPGSTE
+1015 LRYSFDPGGTD

-1034 AEAVPAVDADE
+1034 AEAVPAVDVDE

-1065 PKNKRRYFVPAPDVA
+1065 PKTKRRYFVPAPDVA
-1080 REILPALTPY
+1080 RDLLPSLTPY
-1090 QGSLPDVLAAYLS
+1090 QGSLPEVLAAHLS

-1108 GGLNDLVPIT
+1108 GALNDLVPIT
-1118 VTADDFD
+1118 VTASDFD
-1125 RSRIP
+1125 RDRIP
-1130 AHLRLTFRVVDGKKT
+1130 AHLRLTFRVVDGEKT

-1169 QSAFSPKAG
+1169 QSSFAPKTG
-1178 LTDWSFGELADPDQA
+1178 LTDWSFGELGDPDEA
-1193 PAGVVPGLA
+1193 PAGAVPGLV
-1202 DRSTS
+1202 DRSQS

-1214 TAAQARL
+1214 TALEARL
-1221 ATREA
+1221 ATREGL
-1226 IITLLA
+1226 ITLLA
-1232 QHTGEALKYLQD
+1232 LHAGETLKCLQD
-1244 GLTTQEKLVLAGH
+1244 GLTTDEKLVLAGH
-1257 QKTADE
+1257 QKSSDE
-1263 LLVGLIRVGIRGLV
+1263 LLTSLIRVGIRGFV
-1277 VDRLG
+1277 ADRLG
-1282 PAETSWVSTAEEFAR
+1282 SVETSWVATAAEFDQ
-1297 LRKHVDAELPLTCS
+1297 LKIDVHAELPLTCS
-1311 ALLPVLMKALTT
+1311 SLLPYLVKALKS

-1334 SSLAILANLADVQAW
+1334 SSLAILANLSDVKEW
-1349 SASRMSTAAIAAM
+1349 RASRVNALAVAAM
-1362 TPQMLRELPR
+1362 TPAMVRELPR
-1372 WVRAEVVRIGGM
+1372 WAQAEVVRIGGM

-1397 VTGSGNDV
+1397 VTGVSDDV
-1405 LKKIGNRFPALA
+1405 AKKIGNRFPRLA
-1417 KSEWSQLIV
+1417 KADWSQLIV
-1426 SLPTTWVEVVL
+1426 SLPGDWVDVVV
-1437 MLEELRVS
+1437 MVEELRVS

-1461 IAKSLAQL
+1461 IAKALAQL

>member
-1 MAENNS
+1 MADKNS
-7 ASSSPRGLQ
+7 ASSSPRGRQ
-16 RTPQDETQA
+16 QTPQDETQA
-25 PRTPAQD
+25 PRPSAPD
-32 RSGHSQA
+32 RPGRSQA
-39 HPQEKRGT
+39 HPEATEEKLGARGN
-47 HGKQGTQE
+47 QGTQE
-55 KRPPRRRNSRRRNTG
+55 KRRPRRKNSRRRNTG

-82 ARAAHPVAV
+82 ARAAHPVTV
-91 TYPEDLP
+91 SYPEDLP

-103 DEIAGAIRDNQVVII
+103 DEIAEAIRDNQVVII

-133 CLDLGLGVDGLIGHT
+133 CLDLGLGVNGLIGHT

-161 IADELDEELGSTIGY
+161 IADELDEELGNTIGY

-226 DFLLGYLKEVLDRRP
+226 DFLLGYLREVLDRRP

-255 SFSAHFDDA
+255 SFSAHFGDA

-284 DDPADDD
+284 DDPDDDD

-321 EDPGDILVFLSGER
+321 EAPGDILVFLSGER

-342 ALTDHLRRR
+342 ALNDHLRRR

-367 AGEQQKVFQ
+367 AGEQQKVFK

-441 TSDGICIRLYSE
+441 TSEGICIRLYSQ

-467 LRTNLASVILQMT
+467 LRTNLASVILQMA

-530 IGRKLTVLPIDPRL
+530 TGRKLTVLPIDPRL

-579 RAAADEKHAR
+579 RAAADAKHAR

-623 KDEFLN
+623 KEEFLN

-660 PTDDGGSELG
+660 PSDDGSADEAGLG
-670 ADSGNAATGG
+670 GEPGKATG
-680 AGDGSDRGQA
+680 
-690 GQAGRGG
+690 AGRGSDQTQ
-697 GRGRGREGQGA
+697 R
-708 RDAQK
+708 
-713 AQPGRGAGNAQGGR
+713 GR

-746 KQGVTGPAV
+746 KQGATGPAG

-770 SAIHRSL
+770 AAIHRSL

-928 ELASRTRNRRVLD
+928 DLASRTRNRRVLD
-941 QDDALYEF
+941 QDDALFEF

-1003 MEWELTDGTRAK
+1003 MEWELSDGTLAE

-1090 QGSLPDVLAAYLS
+1090 HGSLPDVLAAYLS

-1152 AALTTKA
+1152 TALTTKA

-1169 QSAFSPKAG
+1169 QSSFNPQTG

-1202 DRSTS
+1202 DRTTS

-1226 IITLLA
+1226 IITLLG
-1232 QHTGEALKYLQD
+1232 QHTGDALKYLQD

-1277 VDRLG
+1277 ADRLG
-1282 PAETSWVSTAEEFAR
+1282 PAETSWVSTADEFAL

-1311 ALLPVLMKALTT
+1311 SLLPSLMKALTA

-1334 SSLAILANLADVQAW
+1334 SSLSILSNLADVQAW
-1349 SASRMSTAAIAAM
+1349 SASRTSAAAIAAM

-1397 VTGSGNDV
+1397 VTGCGNDV

-1417 KSEWSQLIV
+1417 KTEWSQLIV
-1426 SLPTTWVEVVL
+1426 SLPDAWVEVVL
-1437 MLEELRVS
+1437 MVEELRVS

-1461 IAKSLAQL
+1461 IAKALAQL

>member
-1 MAENNS
+1 MAEEN
-7 ASSSPRGLQ
+7 P
-16 RTPQDETQA
+16 TPST
-25 PRTPAQD
+25 TPTD
-32 RSGHSQA
+32 TN
-39 HPQEKRGT
+39 PQ
-47 HGKQGTQE
+47 Q
-55 KRPPRRRNSRRRNTG
+55 PPRRRNTGRGRSQQRRKST
-70 AEHRERRARLAA
+70 AAHHQQRRARLRD
-82 ARAAHPVAV
+82 ARTAHPVTV

-98 VTAAK
+98 VTAARH
-103 DEIAGAIRDNQVVII
+103 EIAEAVRDNQVVII

-161 IADELDEELGSTIGY
+161 IADELDEELGNTIGY

-204 DKLLRDYEVI
+204 DRLLRDYEVI

-226 DFLLGYLKEVLDRRP
+226 DFLLGYLKEVLHRRP

-270 GRTFPVE
+270 GRTYPVE

-284 DDPADDD
+284 DDPAAGDDD
-291 VDGPGESGNYET
+291 LEGPGDSGNYAT
-303 GVEEQTDGI
+303 GVEEQTEGI

-321 EDPGDILVFLSGER
+321 EAPGDILVFLSGER
-335 EIRDTAD
+335 EIRDTAE
-342 ALTDHLRRR
+342 ALEDHLRSR
-351 PRMSNW
+351 PKMSSW

-393 LTVPGIKYVIDVGT
+393 LTVPGIKFVIDVGT

-441 TSDGICIRLYSE
+441 TSEGICIRLYSE

-467 LRTNLASVILQMT
+467 LRTNLASVILQMA

-519 SDSAGKIHVTE
+519 SDSTGRIHVTE

-544 ARMVIAGAEAG
+544 ARMVIAGAQAG

-623 KDEFLN
+623 KTEFLN

-660 PTDDGGSELG
+660 PTDDESQ
-670 ADSGNAATGG
+670 ADP
-680 AGDGSDRGQA
+680 
-690 GQAGRGG
+690 AGRPS
-697 GRGRGREGQGA
+697 GRGS
-708 RDAQK
+708 
-713 AQPGRGAGNAQGGR
+713 AGSGS
-727 GANGKI
+727 GKI

-746 KQGVTGPAV
+746 KQGLTGSAGA
-755 DTGKQVAAA
+755 TGKQVAAV

-770 SAIHRSL
+770 AAIHRSL

-881 SDRRV
+881 NDRRV
-886 GYGQI
+886 GYGQF
-891 DAEAAR
+891 DREAAR
-897 DAFIRKGLI
+897 DMFIRKGLI

-921 AVIEEAE
+921 AVIDDAE

-941 QDDALYEF
+941 QDDALFEF

-964 RGWWKKQKRRDAHL
+964 RSWWKKQKRRDSHL

-1003 MEWELTDGTRAK
+1003 MEWELADGTRAK
-1015 LRYSFDPGSTE
+1015 LRYSFDPGSTD

-1034 AEAVPAVDADE
+1034 AEAVPAVDVED

-1090 QGSLPDVLAAYLS
+1090 QGSLPEVLAAHLS

-1108 GGLNDLVPIT
+1108 GGLHDLVPIT
-1118 VTADDFD
+1118 VTAADFD

-1130 AHLRLTFRVVDGKKT
+1130 AHLRLTFRVVDGTKT

-1152 AALTTKA
+1152 AALSTRA

-1169 QSAFSPKAG
+1169 QTSFTPKTG
-1178 LTDWSFGELADPDQA
+1178 QTEWSFGELGDPDQA
-1193 PAGVVPGLA
+1193 AAGAVPGLA
-1202 DRSTS
+1202 DRSKS

-1214 TAAQARL
+1214 TALEARI

-1226 IITLLA
+1226 LITLLSL
-1232 QHTGEALKYLQD
+1232 HTGDTLKYLQD
-1244 GLTTQEKLVLAGH
+1244 GLTTEEKLILAGH
-1257 QKTADE
+1257 QKSADE
-1263 LLVGLIRVGIRGLV
+1263 LLTSLVRVGIRGLV
-1277 VDRLG
+1277 ADRLG
-1282 PAETSWVSTAEEFAR
+1282 PAESSWVSTAEQFAR
-1297 LRKHVDAELPLTCS
+1297 LRTDVHAQLPLSCVE
-1311 ALLPVLMKALTT
+1311 LLSSLLKALNA

-1334 SSLAILANLADVQAW
+1334 SSLTILSNLADVKAW
-1349 SASRMSTAAIAAM
+1349 RGSRTSAAAVAAM

-1372 WVRAEVVRIGGM
+1372 WVQAEVVRIGGM

-1397 VTGSGNDV
+1397 VTGCGDDV
-1405 LKKIGNRFPALA
+1405 VKKIGNRFPPLA
-1417 KSEWSQLIV
+1417 KAEWSQLVV
-1426 SLPTTWVEVVL
+1426 SLPAAWVEVVT
-1437 MLEELRVS
+1437 MVEELRVS

-1461 IAKSLAQL
+1461 IAKALAQL

>member
-1 MAENNS
+1 MAEEN
-7 ASSSPRGLQ
+7 P
-16 RTPQDETQA
+16 TPST
-25 PRTPAQD
+25 TPANTNPG
-32 RSGHSQA
+32 RL
-39 HPQEKRGT
+39 
-47 HGKQGTQE
+47 
-55 KRPPRRRNSRRRNTG
+55 PRRGKNGRGRASQRRRTT
-70 AEHRERRARLAA
+70 AAHHQQRRARLKD
-82 ARAAHPVAV
+82 ARAAHPVTV

-103 DEIAGAIRDNQVVII
+103 DEIAEAIRDNQVVII

-133 CLDLGLGVDGLIGHT
+133 CLDLGLGIDGLIGHT

-226 DFLLGYLKEVLDRRP
+226 DFLLGCLKEVLDRRP

-270 GRTFPVE
+270 GRTYPVE

-312 ISAVDELAA
+312 IAAVDELAA

-351 PRMSNW
+351 PRMSSW

-393 LTVPGIKYVIDVGT
+393 LTVPGIKYVVDVGT

-441 TSDGICIRLYSE
+441 TSDGICIRLYSQD
-453 EDFESRPEFTDPEI
+453 DFESRPAFTDPEI
-467 LRTNLASVILQMT
+467 LRTNLASVILQMA

-566 LSIQDPRERPAEV
+566 LSIQDPRERPAEF
-579 RAAADEKHAR
+579 RAAADERHAR

-651 IRIEKSVWQ
+651 IRIEKSVWR
-660 PTDDGGSELG
+660 PGDDATSEGTDLDGDGGKANPAES
-670 ADSGNAATGG
+670 A
-680 AGDGSDRGQA
+680 DGSDH
-690 GQAGRGG
+690 GRG
-697 GRGRGREGQGA
+697 GRGRRGQIARGGQGA
-708 RDAQK
+708 RG
-713 AQPGRGAGNAQGGR
+713 GRGEGSAQGGR

-746 KQGVTGPAV
+746 KQGATGPAG

-770 SAIHRSL
+770 AAIHRSL

-852 RQHSDPHWSTKAG
+852 RQYSDPHWSTKAG

-886 GYGQI
+886 GYGTI

-912 RFGFLDHNA
+912 RFGFLEHNA
-921 AVIEEAE
+921 AVIDEAE

-949 FDERIPEGITSAADF
+949 FDERIPEGMTSAADF

-1003 MEWELTDGTRAK
+1003 MEWELADGTRAK

-1065 PKNKRRYFVPAPDVA
+1065 PKSKRRYFVPAPDVA

-1090 QGSLPDVLAAYLS
+1090 QGSLPDVLAAHLS

-1152 AALTTKA
+1152 AALRTKA
-1159 KPQVRKARQK
+1159 TPQVRKARQK
-1169 QSAFSPKAG
+1169 RSAFTPKTG

-1193 PAGVVPGLA
+1193 AAGVVPGLA
-1202 DRSTS
+1202 DRATS

-1226 IITLLA
+1226 IITLLG
-1232 QHTGEALKYLQD
+1232 QHTSDALKYLQD
-1244 GLTTQEKLVLAGH
+1244 GLTTQEKLILAGH

-1263 LLVGLIRVGIRGLV
+1263 LLGGLIRVGIRGLV

-1282 PAETSWVSTAEEFAR
+1282 PAETSWVATADEFAR
-1297 LRKHVDAELPLTCS
+1297 LRKDVDAELPLTCS
-1311 ALLPVLMKALTT
+1311 SLLPHLMKALKA
-1323 ATELDKLVSKA
+1323 ATELDKLVSNA
-1334 SSLAILANLADVQAW
+1334 SSLAILSNLADVQAW
-1349 SASRMSTAAIAAM
+1349 RASRTSAAAIAAL

-1372 WVRAEVVRIGGM
+1372 WVQAEVVRIGGM

-1397 VTGSGNDV
+1397 VTGCSSDV
-1405 LKKIGNRFPALA
+1405 VKKIGNRFPALA
-1417 KSEWSQLIV
+1417 KAEWSQLIV
-1426 SLPTTWVEVVL
+1426 SLPTEWVEVVV

-1461 IAKSLAQL
+1461 IAKALAQL

>member
-1 MAENNS
+1 MAEEN
-7 ASSSPRGLQ
+7 P
-16 RTPQDETQA
+16 TPST
-25 PRTPAQD
+25 TPANTNP
-32 RSGHSQA
+32 G
-39 HPQEKRGT
+39 
-47 HGKQGTQE
+47 
-55 KRPPRRRNSRRRNTG
+55 RPPRRGKNGRGRSQQRRRTT
-70 AEHRERRARLAA
+70 AVHHQQRRARLKD
-82 ARAAHPVAV
+82 ARAAHPVTV

-103 DEIAGAIRDNQVVII
+103 DEIAEAIRDNQVVII

-161 IADELDEELGSTIGY
+161 IADELDEDLGSTIGY

-312 ISAVDELAA
+312 IAAVDELAA
-321 EDPGDILVFLSGER
+321 EAPGDILVFLSGER

-342 ALTDHLRRR
+342 ALSDHLRRR

-453 EDFESRPEFTDPEI
+453 DDFDSRPEFTDPEI
-467 LRTNLASVILQMT
+467 LRTNLASVILQMA
-480 SLGFAS
+480 SLGFAA

-651 IRIEKSVWQ
+651 IRIERSVWQ
-660 PTDDGGSELG
+660 PGDDADTAGSALDGDGGKT
-670 ADSGNAATGG
+670 NAAGP
-680 AGDGSDRGQA
+680 GDGSDRGQ
-690 GQAGRGG
+690 G
-697 GRGRGREGQGA
+697 GRSGRGREGQNAPGGQGT
-708 RDAQK
+708 RG
-713 AQPGRGAGNAQGGR
+713 GRGEGSAQGGR

-746 KQGVTGPAV
+746 KPGATGPAG

-770 SAIHRSL
+770 AAIHRSL

-833 TVAAIDPDWVVEAA
+833 TVAAIDPDWVVGAA

-886 GYGQI
+886 GYGTI

-912 RFGFLDHNA
+912 RFGFLEHNA
-921 AVIEEAE
+921 AVIDEAE

-1015 LRYSFDPGSTE
+1015 LRYSFDPGSTD

-1065 PKNKRRYFVPAPDVA
+1065 PKSKRRYFVPAPDVA

-1090 QGSLPDVLAAYLS
+1090 QGNLPDVLAAYLS

-1152 AALTTKA
+1152 SALRTKA
-1159 KPQVRKARQK
+1159 TPQVRKARQK
-1169 QSAFSPKAG
+1169 QSAFTPKTG

-1193 PAGVVPGLA
+1193 AVGVVPGLA
-1202 DRSTS
+1202 DRATS

-1226 IITLLA
+1226 ITTLLG
-1232 QHTGEALKYLQD
+1232 QHTSDALKYLQD
-1244 GLTTQEKLVLAGH
+1244 GLTTQEKLILAGH

-1277 VDRLG
+1277 ADRLG
-1282 PAETSWVSTAEEFAR
+1282 PAETSWVANADEFAQ
-1297 LRKHVDAELPLTCS
+1297 LRKDVDAELPLTCS
-1311 ALLPVLMKALTT
+1311 SLLPSLMKALQA

-1334 SSLAILANLADVQAW
+1334 SSLAILSNLADVQAW
-1349 SASRMSTAAIAAM
+1349 RASRTTAAAIAAM

-1372 WVRAEVVRIGGM
+1372 WVQAEVVRIGGM

-1397 VTGSGNDV
+1397 VTGCSSDV
-1405 LKKIGNRFPALA
+1405 VEKIGNRFPALA
-1417 KSEWSQLIV
+1417 KAEWPQLIV
-1426 SLPTTWVEVVL
+1426 SLPAEWVEVVV

-1461 IAKSLAQL
+1461 IAKALAQL

>member
-1 MAENNS
+1 MAEENPTPS
-7 ASSSPRGLQ
+7 TTPPGQ
-16 RTPQDETQA
+16 TPQ
-25 PRTPAQD
+25 
-32 RSGHSQA
+32 
-39 HPQEKRGT
+39 
-47 HGKQGTQE
+47 
-55 KRPPRRRNSRRRNTG
+55 RPPRRRNTGRTPSGRSQQRRKST
-70 AEHRERRARLAA
+70 AAHHQQRRARLKD
-82 ARAAHPVAV
+82 ARAAHPVTV

-103 DEIAGAIRDNQVVII
+103 DEIAEAIRDNQVVII

-133 CLDLGLGVDGLIGHT
+133 CLDLGLGIDGLIGHT

-161 IADELDEELGSTIGY
+161 IADELDEELGNTIGY
-176 QVRFTAQVADSTRV
+176 QVRFTAQVAESTRV

-204 DKLLRDYEVI
+204 DKLLRDYEVL

-226 DFLLGYLKEVLDRRP
+226 DFLLGYLREVLDRRP

-284 DDPADDD
+284 DEVADDD
-291 VDGPGESGNYET
+291 VDGPGESGNYEA

-312 ISAVDELAA
+312 IAAVDELAA
-321 EDPGDILVFLSGER
+321 EAPGDILVFLSGER

-376 PHSRPRIVL
+376 AHSRPRIVL

-453 EDFESRPEFTDPEI
+453 DDFESRPEFTDPEI
-467 LRTNLASVILQMT
+467 LRTNLASVILQMA

-623 KDEFLN
+623 KSEFLN

-660 PTDDGGSELG
+660 PTAAGLAAEGPDLRADDGKAAVSEAAEGS
-670 ADSGNAATGG
+670 
-680 AGDGSDRGQA
+680 
-690 GQAGRGG
+690 
-697 GRGRGREGQGA
+697 
-708 RDAQK
+708 
-713 AQPGRGAGNAQGGR
+713 GR
-727 GANGKI
+727 GANGSI

-746 KQGVTGPAV
+746 KQGATGPAGE
-755 DTGKQVAAA
+755 TGKQVAAA
-764 KLDPHA
+764 RLDPHA
-770 SAIHRSL
+770 AAIHRSL

-819 MAAELVETSRLWAR
+819 IAAELVETSRLWAR

-886 GYGQI
+886 GYGHI
-891 DAEAAR
+891 DREAAR

-921 AVIEEAE
+921 AVIDEAE
-928 ELASRTRNRRVLD
+928 DLASRTRNRRVLD
-941 QDDALYEF
+941 QDDALFEF
-949 FDERIPEGITSAADF
+949 FDERIPPGITSAADF

-1003 MEWELTDGTRAK
+1003 MEWELADGTQAK
-1015 LRYSFDPGSTE
+1015 LRYSFDPGGTE

-1045 FSWQVPGL
+1045 LSWQVPGL

-1090 QGSLPDVLAAYLS
+1090 RGNLPDVLAAHLS

-1130 AHLRLTFRVVDGKKT
+1130 AHLRLTFRVVDGKTT

-1159 KPQVRKARQK
+1159 RPQVRKARQK
-1169 QSAFSPKAG
+1169 QSAFTSQTG

-1193 PAGVVPGLA
+1193 AAGVVPGLA
-1202 DRSTS
+1202 DRLTS

-1214 TAAQARL
+1214 TAPEARL

-1244 GLTTQEKLVLAGH
+1244 GLTTQEKLILAGH

-1263 LLVGLIRVGIRGLV
+1263 LLSGLIRVGIRGLV
-1277 VDRLG
+1277 ADRLG
-1282 PAETSWVSTAEEFAR
+1282 PAETSWVATAAEFKR
-1297 LRKHVDAELPLTCS
+1297 LRQDVDAGLPVTCS
-1311 ALLPVLMKALTT
+1311 SLLPFLMKALKT
-1323 ATELDKLVSKA
+1323 ATELDRLVSKA

-1349 SASRMSTAAIAAM
+1349 RATRTSAAAIAAM

-1372 WVRAEVVRIGGM
+1372 WVQAEVVRIGGM

-1397 VTGSGNDV
+1397 VAGCGDDV
-1405 LKKIGNRFPALA
+1405 VKKIGNRFPALA
-1417 KSEWSQLIV
+1417 RAEWSQLIA
-1426 SLPTTWVEVVL
+1426 SLPEAWLEVVT

-1461 IAKSLAQL
+1461 ISKALAQL

>member
-1 MAENNS
+1 MAEENP
-7 ASSSPRGLQ
+7 SPST
-16 RTPQDETQA
+16 TPTDTN
-25 PRTPAQD
+25 
-32 RSGHSQA
+32 
-39 HPQEKRGT
+39 PQ
-47 HGKQGTQE
+47 Q
-55 KRPPRRRNSRRRNTG
+55 PPRRRNTGRGRSQQRRKST
-70 AEHRERRARLAA
+70 AAHHQQRRARLRD
-82 ARAAHPVAV
+82 ARTAHPVAV

-98 VTAAK
+98 VTAARH
-103 DEIAGAIRDNQVVII
+103 EIAEAVRDNQVVII

-161 IADELDEELGSTIGY
+161 IADELDEELGNTIGY

-204 DKLLRDYEVI
+204 DKLLRD
-214 IIDEAHERSLNI
+214 
-226 DFLLGYLKEVLDRRP
+226 LKEVLHRRP

-270 GRTFPVE
+270 GRTYPVE

-284 DDPADDD
+284 DDPAADDD
-291 VDGPGESGNYET
+291 DLEGPGDSGNYAT
-303 GVEEQTDGI
+303 GVEEQTEGI

-321 EDPGDILVFLSGER
+321 EAPGDILVFLSGER

-342 ALTDHLRRR
+342 ALEDHLRRR
-351 PRMSNW
+351 PKMSSW

-376 PHSRPRIVL
+376 PHARPRIVL

-441 TSDGICIRLYSE
+441 TSEGICIRLYSE

-467 LRTNLASVILQMT
+467 LRTNLASVILQMA

-519 SDSAGKIHVTE
+519 SDSTGRIHVTE

-544 ARMVIAGAEAG
+544 ARMVIAGAQAG

-623 KDEFLN
+623 KTEFLN

-660 PTDDGGSELG
+660 PTDDESQ
-670 ADSGNAATGG
+670 ADP
-680 AGDGSDRGQA
+680 
-690 GQAGRGG
+690 AGRQS
-697 GRGRGREGQGA
+697 GRGS
-708 RDAQK
+708 
-713 AQPGRGAGNAQGGR
+713 AGSGS
-727 GANGKI
+727 GKI

-746 KQGVTGPAV
+746 KQGLTGSAGA
-755 DTGKQVAAA
+755 TGKQVAAV

-770 SAIHRSL
+770 AAIHRSL

-881 SDRRV
+881 NDRRV
-886 GYGQI
+886 GYGQF
-891 DAEAAR
+891 DREAAR
-897 DAFIRKGLI
+897 DMFIRKGLI

-921 AVIEEAE
+921 AVIDDAE

-941 QDDALYEF
+941 QDDALFEF

-964 RGWWKKQKRRDAHL
+964 RSWWKKQKRRDSHL

-1003 MEWELTDGTRAK
+1003 MEWELADGTRAK
-1015 LRYSFDPGSTE
+1015 LRYSFDPGSTD

-1034 AEAVPAVDADE
+1034 AEAVPAVDVED

-1090 QGSLPDVLAAYLS
+1090 QGSLPEVLAAHLS

-1108 GGLNDLVPIT
+1108 GGLHDLVPIT
-1118 VTADDFD
+1118 VTAADFD
-1125 RSRIP
+1125 RTRIP
-1130 AHLRLTFRVVDGKKT
+1130 AHLRLTFRVVDGTKT

-1152 AALTTKA
+1152 AALSTRA

-1169 QSAFSPKAG
+1169 QTSFTPKTG
-1178 LTDWSFGELADPDQA
+1178 QTEWSFGELGDPDQA
-1193 PAGVVPGLA
+1193 AAGAVPGLA
-1202 DRSTS
+1202 DRSKS

-1214 TAAQARL
+1214 TALEARI

-1226 IITLLA
+1226 LITLLSL
-1232 QHTGEALKYLQD
+1232 HPGDTLKYLQD
-1244 GLTTQEKLVLAGH
+1244 GLTTEEKLILAGH
-1257 QKTADE
+1257 QKSADE
-1263 LLVGLIRVGIRGLV
+1263 LLTGLIRVGIRGLV
-1277 VDRLG
+1277 ADRLG
-1282 PAETSWVSTAEEFAR
+1282 PAESSWVSTAEQFAR
-1297 LRKHVDAELPLTCS
+1297 LRTDVHAQLPLSCVE
-1311 ALLPVLMKALTT
+1311 LLPSLLKALNA
-1323 ATELDKLVSKA
+1323 ATELDKLVSKV
-1334 SSLAILANLADVQAW
+1334 SSLTILSNLADVKAW
-1349 SASRMSTAAIAAM
+1349 RGSRTSAAAVAAM

-1372 WVRAEVVRIGGM
+1372 WVQAEVVRIGGM

-1397 VTGSGNDV
+1397 VTGCGDDV
-1405 LKKIGNRFPALA
+1405 VKKIGNRFPPLA
-1417 KSEWSQLIV
+1417 KAEWSQLVV
-1426 SLPTTWVEVVL
+1426 SLPAAWVEVVT
-1437 MLEELRVS
+1437 MVEELRVS

-1461 IAKSLAQL
+1461 IAKALAQL

>member
-1 MAENNS
+1 MAEEN
-7 ASSSPRGLQ
+7 P
-16 RTPQDETQA
+16 TPST
-25 PRTPAQD
+25 TPANTNP
-32 RSGHSQA
+32 G
-39 HPQEKRGT
+39 
-47 HGKQGTQE
+47 
-55 KRPPRRRNSRRRNTG
+55 RPPRRGNNGRGRSQQRRRTT
-70 AEHRERRARLAA
+70 AAHHQQRRARLKD
-82 ARAAHPVAV
+82 ARAAHPVTV

-103 DEIAGAIRDNQVVII
+103 DEIAEAIRDNQVVII

-161 IADELDEELGSTIGY
+161 IADELDEELGNTIGY

-291 VDGPGESGNYET
+291 VDGLGESGNYET

-312 ISAVDELAA
+312 IAAVDELAA
-321 EDPGDILVFLSGER
+321 EAPGDILVFLSGER

-342 ALTDHLRRR
+342 ALTDHLRRL
-351 PRMSNW
+351 PRMSSW

-453 EDFESRPEFTDPEI
+453 DDFDSRPEFTDPEI
-467 LRTNLASVILQMT
+467 LRTNLASVILQMA
-480 SLGFAS
+480 SLGFAA

-519 SDSAGKIHVTE
+519 SDSAGKIYVTE

-623 KDEFLN
+623 KEEFLN

-651 IRIEKSVWQ
+651 IRVEKSVWQ
-660 PTDDGGSELG
+660 PGDEADTAGSALDSEGGKT
-670 ADSGNAATGG
+670 NAAGSGG
-680 AGDGSDRGQA
+680 GSDRGQS
-690 GQAGRGG
+690 GRSGV
-697 GRGRGREGQGA
+697 GREGQNAPSGQGA
-708 RDAQK
+708 RG
-713 AQPGRGAGNAQGGR
+713 GRGAGSAQGGR

-746 KQGVTGPAV
+746 KQGATGPAG

-770 SAIHRSL
+770 AAIHRSL

-886 GYGQI
+886 GYGTI

-912 RFGFLDHNA
+912 RFGFLEHNA
-921 AVIEEAE
+921 AVIDEAE

-1003 MEWELTDGTRAK
+1003 MEWELADGTRAK

-1065 PKNKRRYFVPAPDVA
+1065 PKSKRRYFVPAPDVA

-1152 AALTTKA
+1152 AALRTKA
-1159 KPQVRKARQK
+1159 TPQVRKARQK
-1169 QSAFSPKAG
+1169 QSAFTPKTG

-1193 PAGVVPGLA
+1193 AAGVVPGLA
-1202 DRSTS
+1202 DRGTS

-1226 IITLLA
+1226 IITLLG
-1232 QHTGEALKYLQD
+1232 QHTSDALKYLQD
-1244 GLTTQEKLVLAGH
+1244 GLTTQEKLTLAGH

-1263 LLVGLIRVGIRGLV
+1263 LLGGLIRVGIRGLV

-1282 PAETSWVSTAEEFAR
+1282 PAETSWVATAEEFAR
-1297 LRKHVDAELPLTCS
+1297 LRKDVDAELPLTCS
-1311 ALLPVLMKALTT
+1311 SLLPHLMKALKAT
-1323 ATELDKLVSKA
+1323 TELDKLVSKA
-1334 SSLAILANLADVQAW
+1334 SSLAILSNLADVQAW
-1349 SASRMSTAAIAAM
+1349 RASRTSAAAIAAL
-1362 TPQMLRELPR
+1362 TPQTLRELPR
-1372 WVRAEVVRIGGM
+1372 WVQAEVVRIGGM

-1397 VTGSGNDV
+1397 VTGCSSDV
-1405 LKKIGNRFPALA
+1405 VKKIGNRFPALA
-1417 KSEWSQLIV
+1417 KAEWSQLIV
-1426 SLPTTWVEVVL
+1426 SLPAEWVEVVV

-1461 IAKSLAQL
+1461 IAKALAQL

>member
-1 MAENNS
+1 MAEEN
-7 ASSSPRGLQ
+7 P
-16 RTPQDETQA
+16 TPSTRPTDTQA
-25 PRTPAQD
+25 Q
-32 RSGHSQA
+32 Q
-39 HPQEKRGT
+39 
-47 HGKQGTQE
+47 
-55 KRPPRRRNSRRRNTG
+55 PPRRRKNGRGRSQQRRKST
-70 AEHRERRARLAA
+70 AAHHQQRRARLKD
-82 ARAAHPVAV
+82 ARAAHPVTV
-91 TYPEDLP
+91 TYPQDLP
-98 VTAAK
+98 VTGAK
-103 DEIAGAIRDNQVVII
+103 DEIAAAIRDNQVVII

-161 IADELDEELGSTIGY
+161 IADELGEELGNTIGY

-226 DFLLGYLKEVLDRRP
+226 DFLLGYLKEVLDKRP
-241 DLKVII
+241 ELKVII
-247 TSATIDPE
+247 TSATIDPG
-255 SFSAHFDDA
+255 SFSTHFDDA

-270 GRTFPVE
+270 GRTYPVE

-284 DDPADDD
+284 DDIDDDD
-291 VDGPGESGNYET
+291 VDGPGDSGNYET
-303 GVEEQTDGI
+303 GVEEQIEGI
-312 ISAVDELAA
+312 ISAVDELSSEA
-321 EDPGDILVFLSGER
+321 PGDILVFLSGER

-342 ALTDHLRRR
+342 ALHDHLRRR
-351 PRMSNW
+351 PKLSNW

-376 PHSRPRIVL
+376 AHSRPRIVL

-441 TSDGICIRLYSE
+441 TSEGICIRLYSE

-467 LRTNLASVILQMT
+467 LRTNLASVILQMA

-486 SDQEI
+486 SDEEI

-509 TMLTELGALT
+509 TLLTELGALT
-519 SDSAGKIHVTE
+519 SDSAGKIRVTE

-623 KDEFLN
+623 KSEFLN

-651 IRIEKSVWQ
+651 IRIDKSVWQ
-660 PTDDGGSELG
+660 PTGEALSDDSAAGPAEGSAGGRANGSAASAGGSAG
-670 ADSGNAATGG
+670 GRADGPAGTADGSTDHSTGG
-680 AGDGSDRGQA
+680 RHPGSNPAGT
-690 GQAGRGG
+690 
-697 GRGRGREGQGA
+697 
-708 RDAQK
+708 
-713 AQPGRGAGNAQGGR
+713 
-727 GANGKI
+727 GKI

-746 KQGVTGPAV
+746 KHGASGRAGE
-755 DTGKQVAAA
+755 TGKQVAAVR
-764 KLDPHA
+764 LDPHA
-770 SAIHRSL
+770 AAIHRSL

-782 TMIGSRSERHKD
+782 TMVGSRSERHKD

-865 ASMVYEKISL
+865 TSMVYEKISL

-886 GYGQI
+886 GYGQF
-891 DAEAAR
+891 DREAAR
-897 DAFIRKGLI
+897 DMFIRKGLI

-921 AVIEEAE
+921 AVIDEAE

-941 QDDALYEF
+941 QDDALFEF
-949 FDERIPEGITSAADF
+949 FDARIPEGVTSAADF
-964 RGWWKKQKRRDAHL
+964 RSWWKKQKRQDSHL

-996 SVASDFP
+996 SVAADFP
-1003 MEWELTDGTRAK
+1003 MEWELSDGTRAK
-1015 LRYSFDPGSTE
+1015 LRYSFDPGSTD

-1034 AEAVPAVDADE
+1034 AEAVPAVDTDE

-1080 REILPALTPY
+1080 RDILPALTPY
-1090 QGSLPDVLAAYLS
+1090 QGSLPEVLAAHLS

-1108 GGLNDLVPIT
+1108 GGLHDLVPIT
-1118 VTADDFD
+1118 VTASDFD
-1125 RSRIP
+1125 RERIP

-1145 VGLGEDL
+1145 VGLGDDL
-1152 AALTTKA
+1152 AALRTQAT
-1159 KPQVRKARQK
+1159 PQVRKARQK
-1169 QSAFSPKAG
+1169 QSSFTPKKG

-1193 PAGVVPGLA
+1193 SAGVVPGLA

-1207 VDLVAFD
+1207 VDLVSFD
-1214 TAAQARL
+1214 TALEARL
-1221 ATREA
+1221 ASREA
-1226 IITLLA
+1226 LITLLGL
-1232 QHTGEALKYLQD
+1232 HTGETLKYLQD
-1244 GLTTQEKLVLAGH
+1244 GLTTEEKLLLAGA
-1257 QKTADE
+1257 QKSADA
-1263 LLVGLIRVGIRGLV
+1263 LLAGLIRVGIRGLV
-1277 VDRLG
+1277 SERLG
-1282 PAETSWVSTAEEFAR
+1282 DAESAWVATADEFAR
-1297 LRKHVDAELPLTCS
+1297 LRTDIHAQLPVSCT
-1311 ALLPVLMKALTT
+1311 ALLPSLMKALKT
-1323 ATELDKLVSKA
+1323 ATELDKRVSKA
-1334 SSLAILANLADVQAW
+1334 SSLAILSNLADVKTWRASHT
-1349 SASRMSTAAIAAM
+1349 SAEAVAAM

-1372 WVRAEVVRIGGM
+1372 WVQAEVVRIGGM

-1397 VTGSGNDV
+1397 VTNCSDDV
-1405 LKKIGNRFPALA
+1405 VKKIGNRFPSLA
-1417 KSEWSQLIV
+1417 KAEWPQLLV
-1426 SLPTTWVEVVL
+1426 SLPTAWVDMVL
-1437 MLEELRVS
+1437 MIEELRVS

-1461 IAKSLAQL
+1461 IAKALAGL

>member
-1 MAENNS
+1 MAEEN
-7 ASSSPRGLQ
+7 P
-16 RTPQDETQA
+16 TPST
-25 PRTPAQD
+25 TPANTNP
-32 RSGHSQA
+32 G
-39 HPQEKRGT
+39 
-47 HGKQGTQE
+47 
-55 KRPPRRRNSRRRNTG
+55 RPPRRGKNGRGRSQQRRRTT
-70 AEHRERRARLAA
+70 AVHHQQRRARLKD
-82 ARAAHPVAV
+82 ARAAHPVTV

-103 DEIAGAIRDNQVVII
+103 DEIAEAIRDNQVVII

-312 ISAVDELAA
+312 IAAVDELAA
-321 EDPGDILVFLSGER
+321 EAPGDILVFLSGER

-342 ALTDHLRRR
+342 ALSDHLRRR

-453 EDFESRPEFTDPEI
+453 DDFDSRPEFTDPEI
-467 LRTNLASVILQMT
+467 LRTNLASVILQMA
-480 SLGFAS
+480 SLGFAA

-579 RAAADEKHAR
+579 RASADEKHAR

-651 IRIEKSVWQ
+651 FRIEKSVWQ
-660 PTDDGGSELG
+660 PGDDADTAGSALDGDGGKM
-670 ADSGNAATGG
+670 NAAEP
-680 AGDGSDRGQA
+680 GDCSDRGQ
-690 GQAGRGG
+690 GG
-697 GRGRGREGQGA
+697 CSGRGREGQNAPGGQGT
-708 RDAQK
+708 RG
-713 AQPGRGAGNAQGGR
+713 GRGEGSAQGGR

-746 KQGVTGPAV
+746 KQGATGPAG

-770 SAIHRSL
+770 AAIHRSL

-847 GDLVT
+847 GGLVT

-886 GYGQI
+886 GYGTI

-912 RFGFLDHNA
+912 RFGFLEHNA
-921 AVIEEAE
+921 AVIDEAE

-964 RGWWKKQKRRDAHL
+964 RGWWYKQKRRDAHL

-1003 MEWELTDGTRAK
+1003 MEWELADGTRAK

-1065 PKNKRRYFVPAPDVA
+1065 PKSKRRYFVPAPDVA

-1090 QGSLPDVLAAYLS
+1090 QGSLPEVLAAYLS

-1152 AALTTKA
+1152 SALRTKA
-1159 KPQVRKARQK
+1159 TPQVRKARQK
-1169 QSAFSPKAG
+1169 QSAFTPKTG

-1193 PAGVVPGLA
+1193 AVGVVPGLA
-1202 DRSTS
+1202 DRASS

-1226 IITLLA
+1226 IITLLG
-1232 QHTGEALKYLQD
+1232 QHTSDALKYLQD
-1244 GLTTQEKLVLAGH
+1244 GLTTQEKLILAGH

-1277 VDRLG
+1277 ADRLG
-1282 PAETSWVSTAEEFAR
+1282 PAETSWVATADEFAQ
-1297 LRKHVDAELPLTCS
+1297 LRKDVDAELPLTCS
-1311 ALLPVLMKALTT
+1311 SLLPHLMKALQT

-1334 SSLAILANLADVQAW
+1334 SSLAILSNLADVQAW
-1349 SASRMSTAAIAAM
+1349 RASRTTAAAIAAM

-1372 WVRAEVVRIGGM
+1372 WVQAEVVRIGGM

-1397 VTGSGNDV
+1397 VTGCSSDV
-1405 LKKIGNRFPALA
+1405 VKKIGNRFPALA
-1417 KSEWSQLIV
+1417 KAEWPQLIV
-1426 SLPTTWVEVVL
+1426 SLPAEWVEVVV

-1461 IAKSLAQL
+1461 IAKALAQL